1 MLVLKI
7 SDIKIKLSNYY
18 FKIKEIDANWSERLP
33 GQHSVNT
40 NHQLNLFILFPT
52 HFLSPNFNYVL
63 SMKFQVGYK
72 PVCFYIATIYSMIL
86 YFDTYRI
93 LFSNKESLKNLLK

>member
-1 MLVLKI
+1 MKLNASIKDVCHTNKI
-7 SDIKIKLSNYY
+7 IQPL
-18 FKIKEIDANWSERLP
+18 FWIKEVDANWSERLP
-33 GQHSVNT
+33 GQHPVNT
-40 NHQLNLFILFPT
+40 NHQLNLFILFQP

-86 YFDTYRI
+86 YFDTGFYSVINNHWRTC
-93 LFSNKESLKNLLK
+93 